1 MHKNDFNT
9 VMKSGGIWIVTEGSG
24 RSASKHTSQD
34 EAWKETRRLARG
46 AGTEA
51 ILKGKD
57 GKVLTRNFYGH
68 VSRMSKER

>member
-9 VMKSGGIWIVTEGSG
+9 VMKAGGIWIVTEGSG
-24 RSASKHTSQD
+24 RSTSKHTSQD

-51 ILKGKD
+51 VLKGKD
-57 GKVLTRNFYGH
+57 GKVLTRNNYGH
-68 VSRMSKER
+68 VSRMSKEQ